1 MRLLA
6 ALLLLGVVVLSGS
19 TPQLRTTTEPL
30 AHDAYIWQRAW
41 TPPVIAAARGSAD
54 IVRTWRVL
62 LAEADRS
69 GRWADIAVPWK
80 DLLATGRPI
89 VAVVRIDGRL
99 DEARIG
105 ALVDQV
111 LAKVTVASSAMAAAE
126 ANRVLA
132 GLEIDYD
139 CPTSRLATYA
149 RFLAEL
155 RARLPRSLALS
166 ITALPTW
173 LTSPTLETLA
183 PPLDEIVL
191 QVHAVED
198 PRRGLFDPARAES
211 WVREFGRRIG
221 RPFRVALPVY
231 DVRVSW
237 HADGRLASV
246 EGEAP
251 LLNGARDSAV
261 LGAAPE
267 TILRFLN
274 TLSATA
280 PQGLRGVAWFRLP
293 TDADQ
298 RAWSLATWR
307 AVIGGAL
314 PPRQVSAVLVPT
326 ERPDLWSVA
335 LSNDGATDAPLPRLV
350 RLDKA
355 CELADGANG
364 FRLKT
369 AGESGNRPLIL
380 EAAGE
385 GRLRA
390 HRKRVI
396 GWARCTQPG
405 SELDV
410 VN

>member
-1 MRLLA
+1 MRLPA
-6 ALLLLGVVVLSGS
+6 ALLLLGVIVLSGS
-19 TPQLRTTTEPL
+19 TAQLRTTTEPL
-30 AHDAYIWQRAW
+30 THDAYIWQRAW

-69 GRWADIAVPWK
+69 GRWADVAVPWR
-80 DLLATGRPI
+80 DLLATGRPV

-105 ALVDQV
+105 VLIDQIM
-111 LAKVTVASSAMAAAE
+111 AKVEAATRTAASAHPAGG
-126 ANRVLA
+126 LA

-139 CPTSRLATYA
+139 CPTSKLPTYA
-149 RFLAEL
+149 RFLTDL
-155 RARLPRSLALS
+155 RSRLPRPLALS

-173 LTSPTLETLA
+173 LNSLALDSLA

-191 QVHAVED
+191 QVHAVDD
-198 PRRGLFDPARAES
+198 PRHGLFDPTRAEG

-237 HADGRLASV
+237 RADGRLASV
-246 EGEAP
+246 EGEVP
-251 LLNGARDSAV
+251 LLDGGRDSAL
-261 LGAAPE
+261 LGATPEVIRDFLARLSIAAP
-267 TILRFLN
+267 R
-274 TLSATA
+274 
-280 PQGLRGVAWFRLP
+280 GLTGIAWFRLP

-298 RAWSLATWR
+298 RAWSLPTWR
-307 AVIGGAL
+307 AVVAGVL
-314 PPRQVSAVLVPT
+314 PPRQLRAALLPT
-326 ERPDLWSVA
+326 ERADLWTVA
-335 LSNDGATDAPLPRLV
+335 LSNDGVTDAPLPRQV

-364 FRLKT
+364 FRLRT
-369 AGESGNRPLIL
+369 AGSDVERPLIL

-405 SELDV
+405 SALDV
-410 VN
+410 VE

>member
-6 ALLLLGVVVLSGS
+6 ALLLLGVVALSGS
-19 TPQLRTTTEPL
+19 TPHLRATTVPF
-30 AHDAYIWQRAW
+30 AHDAYVWQRAW

-54 IVRTWRVL
+54 LVRAWRVL

-80 DLLATGRPI
+80 DLLATRRPV

-105 ALVDQV
+105 ALADQIV
-111 LAKVTVASSAMAAAE
+111 AKVAVTSDAVAMA
-126 ANRVLA
+126 RPGSTLA

-155 RARLPRSLALS
+155 RARLPRPLALS

-173 LTSPTLETLA
+173 LNSRALEGLT

-191 QVHAVED
+191 QVHAVDD
-198 PRRGLFDPARAES
+198 PRRGLFDPVRAEG

-246 EGEAP
+246 EGEVP
-251 LLNGARDSAV
+251 LLTGVRDSAL

-267 TILRFLN
+267 TILRFLG
-274 TLSATA
+274 TLSASA
-280 PQGLRGVAWFRLP
+280 PQGLVGVAWFRLP
-293 TDADQ
+293 TEADS
-298 RAWSLATWR
+298 RAWSPATWR

-314 PPRQVSAVLVPT
+314 PPRQVSAALVPT
-326 ERPDLWSVA
+326 ERPGLWSVS
-335 LSNDGATDAPLPRLV
+335 LSNDGATDAPLPRQV
-350 RLDKA
+350 RLDRA

-364 FRLKT
+364 FQLKV
-369 AGESGNRPLIL
+369 AGGGSERPLIL

-396 GWARCTQPG
+396 GWARCSQPG

-410 VN
+410 VE

>member
-6 ALLLLGVVVLSGS
+6 ALLLLGVVGLSGS

-41 TPPVIAAARGSAD
+41 TPPVLAAARGSAD
-54 IVRTWRVL
+54 FVRTWRVL

-80 DLLATGRPI
+80 DLLGTSRPV

-105 ALVDQV
+105 TLVDQI
-111 LAKVTVASSAMAAAE
+111 VARVEAATRAAASGWPGG
-126 ANRVLA
+126 ALA

-139 CPTSRLATYA
+139 CPTSKLPTYA
-149 RFLAEL
+149 RFLVEL
-155 RARLPRSLALS
+155 RSRLPRLLALS

-173 LTSPTLETLA
+173 LNSRALESLA

-191 QVHAVED
+191 QVHAVDD
-198 PRRGLFDPARAES
+198 PRRGLFDPARAEG
-211 WVREFGRRIG
+211 WVREFGRRVG

-237 HADGRLASV
+237 RADGRLASV
-246 EGEAP
+246 EGEMP
-251 LLNGARDSAV
+251 LLDGVRDSAL
-261 LGAAPE
+261 LGATPE
-267 TILRFLN
+267 TILHFLER
-274 TLSATA
+274 LAVAA
-280 PQGLRGVAWFRLP
+280 PQGLTGIAWFRLP
-293 TDADQ
+293 TEADS
-298 RAWSLATWR
+298 RAWSLPTWR
-307 AVIGGAL
+307 AVVGGAL
-314 PPRQVSAVLVPT
+314 PARQLRAALLAT
-326 ERPDLWSVA
+326 DRPGLWTVT
-335 LSNDGATDAPLPRLV
+335 LSNDGVSDAPLPRQV

-364 FRLKT
+364 FRLKGT
-369 AGESGNRPLIL
+369 GPAVERPLIL
-380 EAAGE
+380 EASGE

-396 GWARCTQPG
+396 GWARCSQPG
-405 SELDV
+405 STLDV
-410 VN
+410 VE

>member
-19 TPQLRTTTEPL
+19 TSRLRTTTEPL
-30 AHDAYIWQRAW
+30 AHDAYVWQRAW
-41 TPPVIAAARGSAD
+41 TPAVLAAAHGSAD
-54 IVRTWRVL
+54 LVRAWRVL

-80 DLLATGRPI
+80 DLLATGRPV
-89 VAVVRIDGRL
+89 VAVIRIDGRL
-99 DEARIG
+99 DESRIG
-105 ALVDQV
+105 VLVGQIV
-111 LAKVTVASSAMAAAE
+111 AKVQAASHAAAS
-126 ANRVLA
+126 ARPRGALA

-139 CPTSRLATYA
+139 CPTSKLPTYA

-155 RARLPRSLALS
+155 RSRLPRPLALS

-173 LTSPTLETLA
+173 LNSRALESLA

-191 QVHAVED
+191 QVHAVDD
-198 PRRGLFDPARAES
+198 PRRGLFDPARAEA
-211 WVREFGRRIG
+211 WVREFGHRIG

-237 HADGRLASV
+237 RADGRLASV
-246 EGEAP
+246 EGEVP
-251 LLNGARDSAV
+251 LLEGARDSAL

-267 TILRFLN
+267 TILRFLDR
-274 TLSATA
+274 LALAA
-280 PQGLRGVAWFRLP
+280 PQGLVGIAWFRLP
-293 TDADQ
+293 TESDS
-298 RAWSLATWR
+298 RTWSLATWR
-307 AVIGGAL
+307 AVVGGGL
-314 PPRQVSAVLVPT
+314 PPRRVRAALLPT
-326 ERPDLWSVA
+326 GRPDLWTVA
-335 LSNDGATDAPLPRLV
+335 LSNDGVTDAPVPRQV

-355 CELADGANG
+355 CEIADGANG
-364 FRLKT
+364 FRLKV
-369 AGESGNRPLIL
+369 AGLAVDRPLIL

-410 VN
+410 VE